1 MSMRKPLIIL
11 GIGLYLT
18 GCSSEQ
24 SSQTPAVE
32 SAMYDVSA
40 EPPGIAAAPKAA
52 NPATPI
58 IAAAPQIAYEY
69 SYGFRLPTEALA
81 KVQAKHVALCDSL
94 GVARCRV
101 IDMKR
106 SAGEGDYASGSLQLA
121 VASSIARPFGA
132 RLSEA
137 AGEEGGTLADSGIT
151 AEDLSKQIVDTEARL
166 RQRTLLATRLT
177 ELLATRKGSVAELV
191 EAERAV
197 AQVQE
202 EIDQARSWLAQ
213 MRGRVAMSKISV
225 SYSSASPAGGGFAEP
240 IREVLGRASAIL
252 GISVAA
258 LITLVVGLG
267 PWVALIALGWWL
279 WRRRRRRLA
288 ALREADSAPPA

>member
-1 MSMRKPLIIL
+1 MRKPLIIL

-24 SSQTPAVE
+24 SSQTPTVE

-40 EPPGIAAAPKAA
+40 EPPGVTAAPKAA

-121 VASSIARPFGA
+121 VASAIARPFGA

-177 ELLATRKGSVAELV
+177 ELLATRKGTVAELV

-213 MRGRVAMSKISV
+213 MRGRVAMSKLSV

-240 IREVLGRASAIL
+240 IRLAIGRAGEIL
-252 GISVAA
+252 GISFAA
-258 LITLVVGLG
+258 LITVVVGLG
-267 PWVALIALGWWL
+267 PWIALIALGWWL
-279 WRRRRRRLA
+279 WRRRKRRLA
-288 ALREADSAPPA
+288 TRYEPDAAPPI

>member
-1 MSMRKPLIIL
+1 MRKPLIIL

-18 GCSSEQ
+18 GCSSERT
-24 SSQTPAVE
+24 SQLPATE
-32 SAMYDVSA
+32 AAQMFDVSA
-40 EPPGIAAAPKAA
+40 EPPGIVAAPKAA
-52 NPATPI
+52 NPANPI
-58 IAAAPQIAYEY
+58 VAVAPQIAYEY
-69 SYGFRLPTEALA
+69 SYGFRLPTGALA

-94 GVARCRV
+94 GTMRCRV

-121 VASSIARPFGA
+121 VASGIARQFGA

-177 ELLATRKGSVAELV
+177 ELLATRKGTVAELV

-213 MRGRVAMSKISV
+213 MRGRVAMSKLSV
-225 SYSSASPAGGGFAEP
+225 SYSSASPAGGGFSQP
-240 IREVLGRASAIL
+240 IRMAIGRAGEIL
-252 GISVAA
+252 GISFAA
-258 LITLVVGLG
+258 LITVIVGLG
-267 PWVALIALGWWL
+267 PWIALIALGWWL
-279 WRRRRRRLA
+279 WRRPKRRLA
-288 ALREADSAPPA
+288 AQYEADAAPPA

>member
-1 MSMRKPLIIL
+1 MRKPLIIL

-81 KVQAKHVALCDSL
+81 KVQAKHVALCDLL

-288 ALREADSAPPA
+288 ALREADFAPPA

>member
-1 MSMRKPLIIL
+1 MRKPLIIL

>member
-1 MSMRKPLIIL
+1 MRKPLIIL

-81 KVQAKHVALCDSL
+81 KVQTKHVALCDSL